1 MPEFEFDE
9 ILRRCSNARK
19 GPHGVRRYRS
29 GPNYA
34 PTHAAR
40 SHEENQPVELRKPH
54 SQMAIEGFEQ
64 RKLAAIMFTDMV
76 GYSALAQRDEGLA
89 LELLEEHRAL
99 LRPAFHKHQGQE
111 VKTIGD
117 GFLVEFA
124 SAVAAVNCA
133 VELQEALARRN
144 LGAPAD
150 SQLQIRIGIHL
161 GDVLHRGDDIVGDG
175 VNIAA
180 RVEPLADLGGI
191 AITQQVFDQVYN
203 KIPETLARIGKIEL
217 KNIQRPVEVYRIILG
232 PTAREAAAGERETSA
247 PARQPSREQQRSI
260 AVLPF
265 VNMSS
270 DRENEFLSDGIS
282 EDLLNALSWI
292 EGLRVAART
301 SSFAFKGRNED
312 IRKIGD
318 ALGVETVLE
327 GSLRKVGTKLRI
339 TAQLIKVA
347 DGFSLWSERF
357 DREMQDV
364 FAIQDDITRAIMA
377 ALKLRLAGHSDQ
389 PVFKFQTTN
398 AEAYELYLKGRFF
411 WNQRGI
417 GLRKA
422 LHYFELALIEDPDY
436 ALAMTGLSDTYSLLS
451 WYGDLPPAEAMP
463 KAIAPAKRAVQLNPQ
478 LAEAH
483 TSLGFCQL
491 CHNWDRAGAER
502 EFRRAI
508 ELNPR
513 TTPARYWLGWLYS
526 CAGRHEDAIEHC
538 GQAVEIEPFS
548 AIDRM
553 FLGWMYYHAGRF
565 DEAEQQLRKGIE
577 LDGDERSVSEFWLL
591 GKVNVAAGKRDLA
604 FRELGNAVEN
614 SRGRAWTTC
623 MLGHAWGVFGEPAKA
638 QEILADLQD
647 PDRHGYVR
655 AFGVAMIYL
664 GLGDRDQAL
673 TWLEKGCNDRD
684 VWALM
689 LKVDPIYADLRT
701 EPRFAALL
709 RKIGLEQ

>member
-1 MPEFEFDE
+1 
-9 ILRRCSNARK
+9 
-19 GPHGVRRYRS
+19 
-29 GPNYA
+29 
-34 PTHAAR
+34 
-40 SHEENQPVELRKPH
+40 
-54 SQMAIEGFEQ
+54 MAIEGFKQ

-99 LRPAFHKHQGQE
+99 LRPAFLKHQGQE
-111 VKTIGD
+111 VKAIGD

-124 SAVAAVNCA
+124 SAVAAANCA
-133 VELQEALARRN
+133 VELQDALARRN

-150 SQLQIRIGIHL
+150 RQFQVRIGIHL
-161 GDVLHRGDDIVGDG
+161 GDVVHRGDDIMGDG

-180 RVEPLADLGGI
+180 RVEPLADPGGI

-203 KIPETLARIGKIEL
+203 KIPETFARIDKVEL
-217 KNIQRPVEVYRIILG
+217 KNIQRPVEVYRIIPG
-232 PTAREAAAGERETSA
+232 PNTGEAAAGTREMLI
-247 PARQPSREQQRSI
+247 PARQPTREQQRSI

-282 EDLLNALSWI
+282 EDLLNALSWV
-292 EGLRVAART
+292 EGLHVAART
-301 SSFAFKGRNED
+301 SCFAFKGRNED
-312 IRKIGD
+312 IRTIGD

-327 GSLRKVGTKLRI
+327 GSLRRVGTKLRI

-364 FAIQDDITRAIMA
+364 FSIQDDITRAIMA
-377 ALKLRLAGHSDQ
+377 ALKLRLAGRSEQ

-417 GLRKA
+417 GLQRA

-451 WYGDLPPAEAMP
+451 WYGDLPPAEAIP
-463 KAIAPAKRAVQLNPQ
+463 KAIAPAKRAVQLDPQ

-483 TSLGFCQL
+483 TSLGFSQL
-491 CHNWDRAGAER
+491 FDNWDRAGAER

-508 ELNPR
+508 TLNHR
-513 TTPARYWLGWLYS
+513 TTPARYWLGWGYS
-526 CAGRHEDAIEHC
+526 CAGRHEEAVEHC
-538 GQAVEIEPFS
+538 RQAVELEPLS

-553 FLGWMYYHAGRF
+553 FLGQMYYHAGKF
-565 DEAEQQLRKGIE
+565 DEAEHQLRKGIE
-577 LDGDERSVSEFWLL
+577 LAGEQRSVSEFWLL
-591 GKVNVAAGKRDLA
+591 GKVYVAAGKRDLA
-604 FRELGNAVEN
+604 FRELGKAVEN

-709 RKIGLEQ
+709 RRVGLEQ